1 MFALQPSPPP
11 SGRHQVPRL
20 GSRGFTLVETLVV
33 LGAVAVLFAIGFPR
47 VRTAMTKANVRSAR
61 SSVITLYNHARNH
74 AVRES
79 RSMTLNFST
88 TNAWITGSPRRASG
102 TATCGCDTVGTV
114 QYLSSAYGV
123 TITATPATFQIDPRG
138 LGVQPSATGTAI
150 ILAKSGFQDSVLIYG
165 YGRVSK

>member
-1 MFALQPSPPP
+1 
-11 SGRHQVPRL
+11 VPRL

-61 SSVITLYNHARNH
+61 SSVITLYNQARNR

-79 RSMTLNFST
+79 RSMTLHFSS
-88 TNAWITGSPRRASG
+88 TNAWITGSPRRTGA
-102 TATCGCDTVGTV
+102 TTCGCDTVGTV

-123 TITATPATFQIDPRG
+123 TIAASPDTFHIDPRG
-138 LGVQPSATGTAI
+138 LGVQPSATGTVI
-150 ILAKSGFQDSVLIYG
+150 TLAKLGFQDSVLIYG

>member
-1 MFALQPSPPP
+1 MS
-11 SGRHQVPRL
+11 RL

-61 SSVITLYNHARNH
+61 SSVITLYNQARNR

-88 TNAWITGSPRRASG
+88 TNAWITGSPRRTG

-123 TITATPATFQIDPRG
+123 TISASPDTFHIDPRG
-138 LGVQPSATGTAI
+138 LGVQPSATPTVI
-150 ILAKSGFQDSVLIYG
+150 TLARSGFQDSVLIYG

>member
-1 MFALQPSPPP
+1 
-11 SGRHQVPRL
+11 VPRL

-33 LGAVAVLFAIGFPR
+33 LGAVAVLFLIGFPR

-61 SSVITLYNHARNH
+61 SSVITLYNQARNR

-79 RSMTLNFST
+79 RSMTLHFSSA
-88 TNAWITGSPRRASG
+88 NAWITGSPRRTG

-123 TITATPATFQIDPRG
+123 TLSASPDTFHIDPRG
-138 LGVQPSATGTAI
+138 LGVQPSASGTAI
-150 ILAKSGFQDSVLIYG
+150 ILAKSGYQDSVLIYG